1 MRYGRIVWDIPYH
14 APVPTDIT
22 TSENSDILQTNMK
35 DGGNITFGKTKE
47 AKARK
52 NNTNW
57 SKLLII
63 LSTS

>member
-52 NNTNW
+52 NNKNW